1 VCGLC
6 EWINYNISQKCYNC
20 CEEEEDNK
28 LKAIGVFEGGGEKSL
43 SCRELHVWFGLM
55 DWFQHIILKYYNCC
69 EEESNNK
76 RKAIG
81 VGEGVLKKF
90 EFEL

>member
-1 VCGLC
+1 
-6 EWINYNISQKCYNC
+6 
-20 CEEEEDNK
+20 
-28 LKAIGVFEGGGEKSL
+28 
-43 SCRELHVWFGLM
+43 M